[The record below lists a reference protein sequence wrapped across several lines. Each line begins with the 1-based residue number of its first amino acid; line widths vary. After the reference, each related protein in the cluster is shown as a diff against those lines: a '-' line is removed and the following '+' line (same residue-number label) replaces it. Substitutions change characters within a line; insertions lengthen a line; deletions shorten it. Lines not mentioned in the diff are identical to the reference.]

1 MYDLIIKNARTL
13 DHQPIEIG
21 IESGEISAL
30 SAEIIAESREIF
42 DTKGQFISAGWID
55 AHVHCYENMSLYY
68 DYPDEVGVKNGV
80 TTIVDA
86 GSTGENNIREFY
98 ELTKKSKTN
107 VYALLNIS
115 RDGIVHQDELADLS
129 KVDETKN
136 LERIKE
142 LSEFII
148 GIKARMSK
156 SVIGQNGV
164 KPLVMAKAL
173 QKKAH
178 LPLMVHIGTAP
189 VALEELMTYLESC
202 DIVTHCFNGKDNG
215 ILDKSGQI
223 KEFAKKAYEAG
234 IHFDIGHG
242 TDSFNFQV
250 AKQAKAENI
259 LADSISTDIYSRNR
273 LNGPV
278 YNLATTMEKLM
289 CVGYSLEQVI
299 HRVTKA
305 PAKALRLSRK
315 GNLSVGFD
323 ADITIFQVTD
333 DADKQLIDS
342 NQETVKTSVQIKPTA
357 AVIAGKVYE
366 IEKEKI

>member
-21 IESGEISAL
+21 IESGKISAL
-30 SAEIIAESREIF
+30 STEIIAESREIF
-42 DTKGQFISAGWID
+42 DAKGQFISAGWID
-55 AHVHCYENMSLYY
+55 THVHCYENMSLYY

-215 ILDKSGQI
+215 I
-223 KEFAKKAYEAG
+223 
-234 IHFDIGHG
+234 
-242 TDSFNFQV
+242 
-250 AKQAKAENI
+250 
-259 LADSISTDIYSRNR
+259 
-273 LNGPV
+273 
-278 YNLATTMEKLM
+278 
-289 CVGYSLEQVI
+289 
-299 HRVTKA
+299 
-305 PAKALRLSRK
+305 
-315 GNLSVGFD
+315 
-323 ADITIFQVTD
+323 
-333 DADKQLIDS
+333 
-342 NQETVKTSVQIKPTA
+342 
-357 AVIAGKVYE
+357 
-366 IEKEKI
+366 

>member
-21 IESGEISAL
+21 IESGKISAL
-30 SAEIIAESREIF
+30 STEIIAESREIF
-42 DTKGQFISAGWID
+42 DAKGQFISAGWID

-156 SVIGQNGV
+156 SVIGQNGHG
-164 KPLVMAKAL
+164 KGAS
-173 QKKAH
+173 KKGAF
-178 LPLMVHIGTAP
+178 T
-189 VALEELMTYLESC
+189 
-202 DIVTHCFNGKDNG
+202 THG
-215 ILDKSGQI
+215 
-223 KEFAKKAYEAG
+223 AYW
-234 IHFDIGHG
+234 
-242 TDSFNFQV
+242 N
-250 AKQAKAENI
+250 
-259 LADSISTDIYSRNR
+259 STRCLR
-273 LNGPV
+273 
-278 YNLATTMEKLM
+278 
-289 CVGYSLEQVI
+289 
-299 HRVTKA
+299 RVDD
-305 PAKALRLSRK
+305 LSRIMRYCHT
-315 GNLSVGFD
+315 LF
-323 ADITIFQVTD
+323 
-333 DADKQLIDS
+333 
-342 NQETVKTSVQIKPTA
+342 
-357 AVIAGKVYE
+357 
-366 IEKEKI
+366 

>member
-1 MYDLIIKNARTL
+1 
-13 DHQPIEIG
+13 
-21 IESGEISAL
+21 
-30 SAEIIAESREIF
+30 
-42 DTKGQFISAGWID
+42 
-55 AHVHCYENMSLYY
+55 MSLYY

-173 QKKAH
+173 QKKGAF
-178 LPLMVHIGTAP
+178 T
-189 VALEELMTYLESC
+189 
-202 DIVTHCFNGKDNG
+202 THG
-215 ILDKSGQI
+215 
-223 KEFAKKAYEAG
+223 AYW
-234 IHFDIGHG
+234 
-242 TDSFNFQV
+242 N
-250 AKQAKAENI
+250 
-259 LADSISTDIYSRNR
+259 STRCLR
-273 LNGPV
+273 
-278 YNLATTMEKLM
+278 
-289 CVGYSLEQVI
+289 
-299 HRVTKA
+299 RVDD
-305 PAKALRLSRK
+305 LSRIMRYCHT
-315 GNLSVGFD
+315 LF
-323 ADITIFQVTD
+323 
-333 DADKQLIDS
+333 
-342 NQETVKTSVQIKPTA
+342 
-357 AVIAGKVYE
+357 
-366 IEKEKI
+366 